1 MKRSPDLLKAQLVRG
16 RMCALRIYAANIQT
30 WIYRQ
35 NIWGDKERTEWAA
48 ECTQDPRHTHKDMGT
63 ETRARKHTFDTKG
76 TP

>member
-1 MKRSPDLLKAQLVRG
+1 
-16 RMCALRIYAANIQT
+16 MCALRIYADNIQT

-63 ETRARKHTFDTKG
+63 DTRARKHTFDTKG
-76 TP
+76 KP